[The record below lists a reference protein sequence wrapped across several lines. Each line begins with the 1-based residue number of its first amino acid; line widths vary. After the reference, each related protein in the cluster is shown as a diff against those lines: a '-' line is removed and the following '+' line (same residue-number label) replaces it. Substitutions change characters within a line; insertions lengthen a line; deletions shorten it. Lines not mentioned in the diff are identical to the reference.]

1 MSMTTPARFEMRRL
15 TESEWLILDDGF
27 DRSDARHTVAC
38 VSRLSAEQVEV
49 IWLQPVAERIR
60 YDSVAD
66 VLEAVR
72 SAPQQ
77 QRRAGGPA

>member
-1 MSMTTPARFEMRRL
+1 MSMTTAARFEMRRL

-49 IWLQPVAERIR
+49 IWLQPVAERIN

-72 SAPQQ
+72 SAPP